1 MSMQIQIQKEL
12 TQTDFLTSTI
22 YERNDLSNVIQ
33 PGEKFMVRQGDLI
46 VTNYN
51 IYNHEKRGLS
61 KAYLTDVWGIY
72 IFRWSHY
79 IIPEKDQTVLIH
91 PEHGITVIPR
101 PFHSLRFYTFNNAGD

>member
-22 YERNDLSNVIQ
+22 YERNDLSNAIQ

-51 IYNHEKRGLS
+51 IDNHEKRGLT
-61 KAYLTDVWGIY
+61 KVRLINEDGIY
-72 IFRWSHY
+72 IFMRSHY
-79 IIPEKDQTVLIH
+79 IIPEENQTILIH

-101 PFHSLRFYTFNNAGD
+101 PFHSLKFYTFTEGGD

>member
-22 YERNDLSNVIQ
+22 YERNDLSNAIQ

-46 VTNYN
+46 VTNY
-51 IYNHEKRGLS
+51 IIDQYRKRGLN
-61 KAYLTDVWGIY
+61 KAYLTDEGGIY
-72 IFRWSHY
+72 TFRRSHY
-79 IIPEKDQTVLIH
+79 IIPQKEQTILIH
-91 PEHGITVIPR
+91 NEHGITVIPR